1 MKYPIPEIPDDSENK
16 LGTNWVLPKIIGSGR
31 VSGTRQALLGRVVNI
46 SLHPKSSVDDHHN
59 HNKCSKAKFKS
70 LWKQY
75 KTNWNRHNDDDND
88 DSSHLL
94 RELCAVMKDCE
105 SFEAPAL
112 APPDYQHH
120 CNHCCGDDDNN
131 GDSDGNGDDDD
142 NGDGNDDNDAQ
153 DDDGDEDARPE
164 LRSTWL
170 KCQRQ

>member
-1 MKYPIPEIPDDSENK
+1 MHQE
-16 LGTNWVLPKIIGSGR
+16 GTE
-31 VSGTRQALLGRVVNI
+31 QLLTCSHV
-46 SLHPKSSVDDHHN
+46 DHH
-59 HNKCSKAKFKS
+59 
-70 LWKQY
+70 
-75 KTNWNRHNDDDND
+75 DDQVDHDDQVVDHHD

-94 RELCAVMKDCE
+94 RGLCAVRKDCE
-105 SFEAPAL
+105 SFEASAL

-131 GDSDGNGDDDD
+131 GDSDGNGDGDDNGDDDD

-164 LRSTWL
+164 LRSTWQ

>member
-1 MKYPIPEIPDDSENK
+1 M
-16 LGTNWVLPKIIGSGR
+16 
-31 VSGTRQALLGRVVNI
+31 
-46 SLHPKSSVDDHHN
+46 SLNPKSYAHNHHN
-59 HNKCSKAKFKS
+59 HD
-70 LWKQY
+70 Y
-75 KTNWNRHNDDDND
+75 RDNDHDNDND

-94 RELCAVMKDCE
+94 RGLCAVRKDCE
-105 SFEAPAL
+105 SFEASAL